1 MMNEYTDTIPDW
13 NADGV
18 LPPINEDNPTAVER
32 SPYPISLP
40 DLVTFFGNTEERR
53 NLLGGL
59 LDYRA
64 ELHKAGLTQGF
75 QWING
80 SFVEHVEELRE
91 RPPADIDVVTFCYIP
106 EGHTQQSLFEA
117 YSNLFDTSYTKA
129 HFNVDAHYVPLNQ
142 TTSETVVRDTR
153 YWYSLWAHT
162 RDGQWKGFVQ
172 VDIDGRNDS
181 AARDNLD
188 GMNNENGGRA

>member
-40 DLVTFFGNTEERR
+40 DLVTLFGSTEERR

-64 ELHKAGLTQGF
+64 ELHKAGLMQGF

-80 SFVEHVEELRE
+80 SFAEHVELRE
-91 RPPADIDVVTFCYIP
+91 RSPADIDVVTFCYIP

-117 YSNLFDTSYTKA
+117 YSNLFNTAYTKA
-129 HFNVDAHYVPLNQ
+129 HFNVDAYCIPLDETN
-142 TTSETVVRDTR
+142 SETIIRR
-153 YWYSLWAHT
+153 AMYWYSLWAHT

-172 VDIDGRNDS
+172 VDIDGRNDA